1 MEMLIFT
8 SEDTTIFSKDITVPM
23 ELCTNAM
30 KDLHQHGH
38 AWPLWEDV
46 KKDDPLK
53 FSTLTIET
61 MIYTMIAKI
70 LLDSELNHLLFIQEL
85 KR

>member
-8 SEDTTIFSKDITVPM
+8 SEDTTIFSKDIMVPM

-30 KDLHQHGH
+30 KGLHRHGH
-38 AWPLWEDV
+38 AWPLWGDV